1 MGITAKTFRYRA
13 KVLITHALCMCITGR
28 CVALFNTDTSLDVE
42 DVTRRG
48 CVHHALL
55 DINLVCVL
63 ALIVN
68 VCHSIRTARI
78 PC

>member
-1 MGITAKTFRYRA
+1 MKFYMTPGSCSTGIHILLEEIDKPFEVYL
-13 KVLITHALCMCITGR
+13 VNLL
-28 CVALFNTDTSLDVE
+28 DTSLDVE